1 VKHTKHVSPVERTL
15 LKKDRIMEKVKA
27 LGIGIVGGG
36 PGCKA
41 IIDMIFAKKLSQLRM
56 KLIAVACTNPQA
68 VGYRLAQ
75 EKGVFTTK
83 DYHDLYELQ
92 DLDMII
98 ELTGR
103 AQVAKEISQTKPD
116 NIQLMNH
123 VAARLFWDVF
133 QLEEDWIKE
142 RRSTEE
148 ALRESEERYR
158 SVYETAPLAFVVWDP
173 ECRVMDWNECSE
185 ETFGWSREEVLGR
198 NFFGFLVPE
207 SERPRVEDV
216 VDNLLQGRVERDV
229 VNENVTKTGDT
240 ILCRWNNSILR
251 DREGSIIGAISLGL
265 NITERKRADD
275 ALRASEEKYSTL
287 VENSLTGIY
296 IDQDGKI
303 QFANRRFSE
312 IYGYSENEVL
322 GMETWRMVHPEDRD
336 LTNEIRAK
344 RIKGEQAP
352 SIYEARGLTKD
363 EKTIWIMRRNT
374 RIEYKGRPAILGNIA
389 DTTDRKQTEEA
400 LRESEDK
407 YRNLFNN
414 AQVGLFRTRI
424 SDGKMAECNERLAK
438 MFAYENREA
447 CIAQFV
453 TSEHYLDPGTRER
466 MVAEIQKNGEIHN
479 FEARLS
485 RRDGSIIWVRYSAS
499 VNPEKSYIEGV
510 ATDITEEKLAVEALV
525 QAKEDWEN
533 TFDAITDMVMLLDS
547 EHRIIRMNR
556 SATEAFSTKKE
567 GVVGKKCYEAV
578 HGQSKPVKD
587 CPLIATTRT
596 GKPASRELTL
606 SSLGRTCRCS
616 TSPIIDQE
624 GNLTGYTH
632 SLRDITESKSLEAQL
647 LQAQKMEAIGT
658 LAGGIA
664 HDFNNMLMGIQG
676 NISLMLMS
684 MDPSYPDYGRLENIE
699 KQIHGGARLTSR
711 LLGYARKG
719 KYEVKPIDLNQLME
733 GTADTFGRTR
743 KEITIHRELAKD
755 LFAVEADSGQ
765 IEQVL
770 LNLFVNAADAM
781 PGGGE
786 LTLKTMNLTDKD
798 MKGKSYEPKQSNY
811 VLLQVTDTGMGI
823 YKKTIDRI
831 FDPFFTTKE
840 IGGGTGLG
848 LASAYGIIKAHSGY
862 IDVASKRGR
871 GTTFSIYL
879 PSSKKEVKRI
889 VRTRGN
895 AAQGT
900 ANVLLVDDEGVVLK
914 VGQELLEA
922 MGYQVL
928 TAKDGKEAITVYK
941 KNRDKIDVV
950 VLDMVMPRMGGG
962 KTYDRMK
969 EVNPD
974 VKVLLS
980 SGFSVDGEASE
991 ILERGCDGFIQK
1003 PFTMKQLSAK
1013 ISGILG

>member
-1 VKHTKHVSPVERTL
+1 
-15 LKKDRIMEKVKA
+15 MEQVKA

-83 DYHDLYELQ
+83 DYRDLYELQ

-103 AQVAKEISQTKPD
+103 DEVANKISRTKPE

-158 SVYETAPLAFVVWDP
+158 NLYETAPLAFVIWDR

-198 NFFGFLVPE
+198 NFFEFLIPE
-207 SERPRVEDV
+207 SARPRVEDV
-216 VDNLLQGRVERDV
+216 VDNLLQGRIERDV
-229 VNENVTKTGDT
+229 VNENVTKTGEI

-251 DREGSIIGAISLGL
+251 DREGRIIGAISLGL
-265 NITERKRADD
+265 NITERKRAED
-275 ALRASEEKYSTL
+275 ALRTSEEKYSTL

-303 QFANRRFSE
+303 LFANKRFSE
-312 IYGYSENEVL
+312 IYGYSEDEVL
-322 GMETWRMVHPEDRD
+322 GMETWRLVHPEDRD
-336 LTNEIRAK
+336 FTDEIRAK
-344 RIKGEQAP
+344 RIKGEEAP

-363 EKTIWIMRRNT
+363 GKTIWIMRRNT

-424 SDGKMAECNERLAK
+424 SDGKIIECNQRLAK
-438 MFAYENREA
+438 MFAYENRQA

-485 RRDGSIIWVRYSAS
+485 RRDGSIIWIRYSARAH
-499 VNPEKSYIEGV
+499 PEKGYIEGV

-533 TFDAITDMVMLLDS
+533 TFDAIADMVMLLDN
-547 EHRIIRMNR
+547 EHRIIRINR
-556 SATEAFSTKKE
+556 SAAEVFSTKKE
-567 GVVGKKCYEAV
+567 SAVGKKCYEAV

-596 GKPASRELTL
+596 RKPASREVTL
-606 SSLGRTCRCS
+606 SSIGRTCICS
-616 TSPIIDQE
+616 TSLILDREDNP
-624 GNLTGYTH
+624 TGYTH
-632 SLRDITESKSLEAQL
+632 TLRDITESKSLEAQL
-647 LQAQKMEAIGT
+647 VQAQKMEAIGT

-664 HDFNNMLMGIQG
+664 HDFNNLLMGIQG

-684 MDPSYPDYGRLENIE
+684 MDPTYPDYGRLENIE
-699 KQIHGGARLTSR
+699 KQIHSGARLTSR

-719 KYEVKPIDLNQLME
+719 KYEVKPIDLNQLVE
-733 GTADTFGRTR
+733 GTSDTFGRTK

-798 MKGKSYEPKQSNY
+798 MKGKLYEPKQSNY
-811 VLLQVTDTGMGI
+811 ILVQVTDTGTGI

-840 IGGGTGLG
+840 MGGGTGLG
-848 LASAYGIIKAHSGY
+848 LASAYGIIKAHGGY
-862 IDVASKRGR
+862 IDVDSKRGR

-879 PSSKKEVKRI
+879 PASEKEVKR
-889 VRTRGN
+889 VRTRGGV
-895 AAQGT
+895 AQGT
-900 ANVLLVDDEGVVLK
+900 ANVLLVDDEEVVLK
-914 VGQELLEA
+914 IGQELLEA

-928 TAKDGKEAITVYK
+928 TAKDGKEAIKVYR
-941 KNRDKIDVV
+941 KNQDKIDIV

-962 KTYDRMK
+962 KAYDHMK
-969 EVNPD
+969 EINPD

-980 SGFSVDGEASE
+980 SGFSVDGEAGE
-991 ILERGCDGFIQK
+991 ILKRGCDGFIQK

-1013 ISGILG
+1013 IKGILE

>member
-1 VKHTKHVSPVERTL
+1 
-15 LKKDRIMEKVKA
+15 
-27 LGIGIVGGG
+27 
-36 PGCKA
+36 
-41 IIDMIFAKKLSQLRM
+41 
-56 KLIAVACTNPQA
+56 

-75 EKGVFTTK
+75 GKGVFTTK
-83 DYHDLYELQ
+83 DYRDLYELQ

-103 AQVAKEISQTKPD
+103 DEVANKISRTKPE

-158 SVYETAPLAFVVWDP
+158 NLYETAPLAFVIWDR

-198 NFFGFLVPE
+198 NFFEFLIPE
-207 SERPRVEDV
+207 SARPRVEDV
-216 VDNLLQGRVERDV
+216 VDNLLQGRIERDV
-229 VNENVTKTGDT
+229 VNENVTKTGEI

-251 DREGSIIGAISLGL
+251 DREGRIIGAISLGL
-265 NITERKRADD
+265 NITERKRAED
-275 ALRASEEKYSTL
+275 ALRTSEEKYSTL

-303 QFANRRFSE
+303 LFANKRFSE
-312 IYGYSENEVL
+312 IYGYSEDEVL
-322 GMETWRMVHPEDRD
+322 GMETWRLVHPEDRD
-336 LTNEIRAK
+336 FTDEIRAK
-344 RIKGEQAP
+344 RIKGEEAP

-363 EKTIWIMRRNT
+363 GKTIWIMRRNT

-424 SDGKMAECNERLAK
+424 SDGKIIECNQRLAK
-438 MFAYENREA
+438 MFAYENRQA

-485 RRDGSIIWVRYSAS
+485 RRDGSIIWIRYSARAH
-499 VNPEKSYIEGV
+499 PEKGYIEGV

-533 TFDAITDMVMLLDS
+533 TFDAIADMVMLLDN
-547 EHRIIRMNR
+547 EHRIIRINR
-556 SATEAFSTKKE
+556 SAAEVFSTKKE
-567 GVVGKKCYEAV
+567 SAVGKKCYEAV

-596 GKPASRELTL
+596 RKPASREVTL
-606 SSLGRTCRCS
+606 SSIGRTCICS
-616 TSPIIDQE
+616 TSLILDREDNP
-624 GNLTGYTH
+624 TGYTH
-632 SLRDITESKSLEAQL
+632 TLRDITESKSLEAQL
-647 LQAQKMEAIGT
+647 VQAQKMEAIGT

-664 HDFNNMLMGIQG
+664 HDFNNLLMGIQG

-684 MDPSYPDYGRLENIE
+684 MDPTYPDYGRLENIE
-699 KQIHGGARLTSR
+699 KQIHSGARLTSR

-719 KYEVKPIDLNQLME
+719 KYEVKPIDLNQLVE
-733 GTADTFGRTR
+733 GTSDTFGRTK

-798 MKGKSYEPKQSNY
+798 MKGKLYEPKQSNY
-811 VLLQVTDTGMGI
+811 ILVQVTDTGTGI

-840 IGGGTGLG
+840 MGGGTGLG
-848 LASAYGIIKAHSGY
+848 LASAYGIIKAHGGY
-862 IDVASKRGR
+862 IDVDSKRGR

-879 PSSKKEVKRI
+879 PASEKEVKR
-889 VRTRGN
+889 VRTRGGV
-895 AAQGT
+895 AQGT
-900 ANVLLVDDEGVVLK
+900 ANVLLVDDEEVVLK
-914 VGQELLEA
+914 IGQELLEA

-928 TAKDGKEAITVYK
+928 TAKDGKEAIKVYR
-941 KNRDKIDVV
+941 KNQDKIDIV

-962 KTYDRMK
+962 KAYDHMK
-969 EVNPD
+969 EINPD

-980 SGFSVDGEASE
+980 SGFSVDGEAGE
-991 ILERGCDGFIQK
+991 ILKRGCDGFIQK

-1013 ISGILG
+1013 IKGILE

>member
-1 VKHTKHVSPVERTL
+1 
-15 LKKDRIMEKVKA
+15 MEQVKA

-83 DYHDLYELQ
+83 DYRDLYELQ

-98 ELTGR
+98 ELTGHDEIGN
-103 AQVAKEISQTKPD
+103 EISRTKPD

-158 SVYETAPLAFVVWDP
+158 NVYETAPLAFVVWDR

-185 ETFGWSREEVLGR
+185 ETFGWSRDEVLGR
-198 NFFGFLVPE
+198 NFFEFLVPE

-216 VDNLLQGRVERDV
+216 VDNLLQGKVERDV
-229 VNENVTKTGDT
+229 VNENVTKTGET
-240 ILCRWNNSILR
+240 ILCQWNNSILR
-251 DREGSIIGAISLGL
+251 DREGRIIGAISLGL

-275 ALRASEEKYSTL
+275 ALRASKEKYSTL

-312 IYGYSENEVL
+312 IYGYSEDEVL
-322 GMETWRMVHPEDRD
+322 GMETWRLVHPEDRD
-336 LTNEIRAK
+336 LTDEIRAK
-344 RIKGEQAP
+344 RTKGEQAP
-352 SIYEARGLTKD
+352 SIYEARGL
-363 EKTIWIMRRNT
+363 IMRRNT

-389 DTTDRKQTEEA
+389 DTTDRKHTEEA
-400 LRESEDK
+400 LRESESKFRDLYDLFPQPIALTEVSTGRLIDVNDEFCKVTK
-407 YRNLFNN
+407 Y
-414 AQVGLFRTRI
+414 
-424 SDGKMAECNERLAK
+424 
-438 MFAYENREA
+438 
-447 CIAQFV
+447 
-453 TSEHYLDPGTRER
+453 TREEVIGQTATPLFYPQEDR
-466 MVAEIQKNGEIHN
+466 DRFTRELQKSGEIHGLEME
-479 FEARLS
+479 FRAK
-485 RRDGSIIWVRYSAS
+485 DGSIIIALMFSRLVR
-499 VNPEKSYIEGV
+499 
-510 ATDITEEKLAVEALV
+510 
-525 QAKEDWEN
+525 
-533 TFDAITDMVMLLDS
+533 ITDERLILTVFLDVTD
-547 EHRIIRMNR
+547 RKR
-556 SATEAFSTKKE
+556 
-567 GVVGKKCYEAV
+567 
-578 HGQSKPVKD
+578 
-587 CPLIATTRT
+587 
-596 GKPASRELTL
+596 
-606 SSLGRTCRCS
+606 
-616 TSPIIDQE
+616 
-624 GNLTGYTH
+624 
-632 SLRDITESKSLEAQL
+632 LEAQL
-647 LQAQKMEAIGT
+647 VQAQKMEAIGT

-664 HDFNNMLMGIQG
+664 HDFNNLLMGIQG

-684 MDPSYPDYGRLENIE
+684 MDHSYPDYGRLENIE
-699 KQIHGGARLTSR
+699 KQIRSGAGLTSR

-719 KYEVKPIDLNQLME
+719 KYEVKPIDLNQLVE
-733 GTADTFGRTR
+733 GTSDTFGRTK

-781 PGGGE
+781 PGGGK

-798 MKGKSYEPKQSNY
+798 IKGKPYEPKQSNY
-811 VLLQVTDTGMGI
+811 VLLEVTDTGTGI

-831 FDPFFTTKE
+831 FDPFFTTKK

-848 LASAYGIIKAHSGY
+848 LASAYGIIKAHGGY

-879 PSSKKEVKRI
+879 PASEKEVKRV
-889 VRTRGN
+889 VRTRGR

-900 ANVLLVDDEGVVLK
+900 GNVLLVDDEEVVLK
-914 VGQELLEA
+914 IGQELLEA
-922 MGYQVL
+922 LGYQVL

-941 KNRDKIDVV
+941 KNRDKIDIV

-1013 ISGILG
+1013 IRGILD

>member
-1 VKHTKHVSPVERTL
+1 
-15 LKKDRIMEKVKA
+15 MEQVKA

-83 DYHDLYELQ
+83 DYRDLYELQ

-98 ELTGR
+98 ELTGHDEIGN
-103 AQVAKEISQTKPD
+103 EISRTKPD

-158 SVYETAPLAFVVWDP
+158 NVYETAPLAFVVWDR

-185 ETFGWSREEVLGR
+185 ETFGWSRDEVLGR
-198 NFFGFLVPE
+198 NFFEFLVPE
-207 SERPRVEDV
+207 SERPRVEDA
-216 VDNLLQGRVERDV
+216 VDNLLQGKVERDV
-229 VNENVTKTGDT
+229 VNENVTKTGET
-240 ILCRWNNSILR
+240 ILCQWNNSILR
-251 DREGSIIGAISLGL
+251 DREGRIIGAISLGL

-275 ALRASEEKYSTL
+275 ALRASKEKYSTL

-312 IYGYSENEVL
+312 IYGYSEDEVL
-322 GMETWRMVHPEDRD
+322 GMETWRLVHPEDRD
-336 LTNEIRAK
+336 LTDEIRAK
-344 RIKGEQAP
+344 RTKGEQAP

-363 EKTIWIMRRNT
+363 GKTIWIMRRNT

-389 DTTDRKQTEEA
+389 DTTDRKHTEEA
-400 LRESEDK
+400 LRESESKFRDLYDLSPQPIALTEVSTGRLIDVNDEFCKVTK
-407 YRNLFNN
+407 Y
-414 AQVGLFRTRI
+414 
-424 SDGKMAECNERLAK
+424 
-438 MFAYENREA
+438 
-447 CIAQFV
+447 
-453 TSEHYLDPGTRER
+453 TREEVIGQTATPLFYPQEDR
-466 MVAEIQKNGEIHN
+466 DRFTRELQKSGEIHGLEME
-479 FEARLS
+479 FRAK
-485 RRDGSIIWVRYSAS
+485 DGSIIIALMFSRLVR
-499 VNPEKSYIEGV
+499 
-510 ATDITEEKLAVEALV
+510 
-525 QAKEDWEN
+525 
-533 TFDAITDMVMLLDS
+533 ITDERLILTVFLDVTD
-547 EHRIIRMNR
+547 RKR
-556 SATEAFSTKKE
+556 
-567 GVVGKKCYEAV
+567 
-578 HGQSKPVKD
+578 
-587 CPLIATTRT
+587 
-596 GKPASRELTL
+596 
-606 SSLGRTCRCS
+606 
-616 TSPIIDQE
+616 
-624 GNLTGYTH
+624 
-632 SLRDITESKSLEAQL
+632 LEAQL
-647 LQAQKMEAIGT
+647 VQAQKMEAIGT

-664 HDFNNMLMGIQG
+664 HDFNNLLMGIQG

-684 MDPSYPDYGRLENIE
+684 MDHSYPDYGRLENIE
-699 KQIHGGARLTSR
+699 KQIRSGAGLTSR

-719 KYEVKPIDLNQLME
+719 KYEVKPIDLNQLVE
-733 GTADTFGRTR
+733 GTSDTFGRTK

-781 PGGGE
+781 PGGGK

-798 MKGKSYEPKQSNY
+798 IKGKPYEPKQSNY
-811 VLLQVTDTGMGI
+811 VLLEVTDTGTGI

-831 FDPFFTTKE
+831 FDPFFTTKK

-848 LASAYGIIKAHSGY
+848 LASAYGIIKAHGGY

-879 PSSKKEVKRI
+879 PASEKEVKRV
-889 VRTRGN
+889 VRTRER

-900 ANVLLVDDEGVVLK
+900 GNVLLVDDEEVVLK
-914 VGQELLEA
+914 IGQELLEA
-922 MGYQVL
+922 LGYQVL

-941 KNRDKIDVV
+941 KNRDKIDIV

-1013 ISGILG
+1013 IRGILD

>member
-1 VKHTKHVSPVERTL
+1 
-15 LKKDRIMEKVKA
+15 MEQVKA

-75 EKGVFTTK
+75 GKGVFTTK
-83 DYHDLYELQ
+83 DYRDLYELQ

-103 AQVAKEISQTKPD
+103 DEVANKISRTKPE

-142 RRSTEE
+142 RRPTEE

-158 SVYETAPLAFVVWDP
+158 NLYETAPLAFVIWDR

-198 NFFGFLVPE
+198 NFFEFLIPE
-207 SERPRVEDV
+207 SARPRVEDV
-216 VDNLLQGRVERDV
+216 VDNLLQGRIERDV
-229 VNENVTKTGDT
+229 VNENVTKTGEI

-251 DREGSIIGAISLGL
+251 DREGRIIGAISLGL
-265 NITERKRADD
+265 NITERKRAED
-275 ALRASEEKYSTL
+275 ALRTSEEKYSTL

-303 QFANRRFSE
+303 LFANKRFSE
-312 IYGYSENEVL
+312 IYGYSEDEVL
-322 GMETWRMVHPEDRD
+322 GMETWRLVHPEDRD
-336 LTNEIRAK
+336 FTDEIRAK
-344 RIKGEQAP
+344 RIKGEEAP

-363 EKTIWIMRRNT
+363 GKTIWIMRRNT

-424 SDGKMAECNERLAK
+424 SDGKIIECNQRLAK
-438 MFAYENREA
+438 MFAYENRQA

-485 RRDGSIIWVRYSAS
+485 RRDGSIIWIRYSARAH
-499 VNPEKSYIEGV
+499 PEKGYIEGV

-533 TFDAITDMVMLLDS
+533 TFDAIADMVMLLDN
-547 EHRIIRMNR
+547 EHRIIRINR
-556 SATEAFSTKKE
+556 SAAEVFSTKKE
-567 GVVGKKCYEAV
+567 SAVGKKCYEAV

-596 GKPASRELTL
+596 RKPASREVTL
-606 SSLGRTCRCS
+606 SSIGRTCICS
-616 TSPIIDQE
+616 TSLILDREDNP
-624 GNLTGYTH
+624 TGYTH
-632 SLRDITESKSLEAQL
+632 TLRDITESKNLEAQL
-647 LQAQKMEAIGT
+647 VQAQKMEAIGT

-664 HDFNNMLMGIQG
+664 HDFNNLLMGIQG

-684 MDPSYPDYGRLENIE
+684 MDPTYPDYGRLENIE
-699 KQIHGGARLTSR
+699 KQIHSGARLTSR

-719 KYEVKPIDLNQLME
+719 KYEVKPIDLNQLVE
-733 GTADTFGRTR
+733 GTSDTFGRTK

-798 MKGKSYEPKQSNY
+798 MKGKLYEPKQSNY
-811 VLLQVTDTGMGI
+811 ILVQVTDTGTGI

-840 IGGGTGLG
+840 MGGGTGLG
-848 LASAYGIIKAHSGY
+848 LASAYGIIKAHGGY
-862 IDVASKRGR
+862 IDVDSKRGR

-879 PSSKKEVKRI
+879 PASEKEVKR
-889 VRTRGN
+889 VRTRGGV
-895 AAQGT
+895 AQGT
-900 ANVLLVDDEGVVLK
+900 ANVLLVDDEEVVLK
-914 VGQELLEA
+914 IGQELLEA

-928 TAKDGKEAITVYK
+928 TAKDGKEAIKVYR
-941 KNRDKIDVV
+941 KNQDKIDIV

-962 KTYDRMK
+962 KAYDHMK
-969 EVNPD
+969 EINPD

-980 SGFSVDGEASE
+980 SGFSVDGEAGE
-991 ILERGCDGFIQK
+991 ILKRGCDGFIQK

-1013 ISGILG
+1013 IKGVLE